1 MLDKLKRL
9 YLSMGEDVWPISTN
23 MFTSLTNKFFS
34 RLSDN
39 LLSPLMSMLP
49 QMVQKLS
56 ADELPLKIVV
66 SK

>member
-1 MLDKLKRL
+1 
-9 YLSMGEDVWPISTN
+9 MGEDVWPISTN

-39 LLSPLMSMLP
+39 LLSPLLSMLP